1 MIVILPALYWKGGN
15 GMTVAEA
22 FTSISI
28 IGLVTQP
35 LSLLL
40 VSLAQVAGITA
51 GFGRIQAFLELREQ
65 KDGRSRPSVQSA
77 ALLPDSKSGLIVN
90 SHDLGTKKSVLD
102 DIELAN
108 IDSGDHYAISIDN
121 ATFATADD
129 NTLLHGIDLK
139 VATGSLTMLV
149 GKIGCGKS
157 SLLKAI
163 IGEMVIQSGAVR
175 VSSDTIAYCDQN
187 VWLRNATVRDNIIVQ
202 SPYNEQLMTS
212 VLRACAL
219 DEDVL
224 SNFPSGDLTLVGSGG
239 IALSGGQKQR
249 VVSAYHQTG
258 NSPEL
263 INLRFLSSL

>member
-1 MIVILPALYWKGGN
+1 M
-15 GMTVAEA
+15 
-22 FTSISI
+22 
-28 IGLVTQP
+28 
-35 LSLLL
+35 
-40 VSLAQVAGITA
+40 AGITA